1 MSRDL
6 RKYASQTYVRLILGG
21 IAILLVIGVGLIY
34 LFYGQ
39 GAALTGL
46 MCLIIGLLPLSLIW
60 IMFWALEQI
69 TKRVNK
75 E

>member
-6 RKYASQTYVRLILGG
+6 RKYANQTNVR
-21 IAILLVIGVGLIY
+21 LVIGGLLLVFIIGIGLIY

-46 MCLIIGLLPLSLIW
+46 LCLVIGLIPLFLIW
-60 IMFWALEQI
+60 IMFWALELI
-69 TKRVNK
+69 TNRVRS

>member
-1 MSRDL
+1 MTRDL

-21 IAILLVIGVGLIY
+21 IVILFVIGIGLIY

-46 MCLIIGLLPLSLIW
+46 MCLIIGLLPLLLIW
-60 IMFWALEQI
+60 IMFWILERI